1 MKRYGALLRG
11 INISGKNKVVMAEL
25 KKEIE
30 SLMFE
35 NVKTYLNSGNVIFSS
50 RENIEKITK
59 QIEEMLKKNYDFK
72 IPVFVLEQEKLKD
85 ILEHAPIWW
94 GSDDNLIFMI
104 PPIIFKE
111 VFEEIDEAKE
121 GLEKIQNYKDVIFWS
136 FSRKDYQKTNW
147 WPKTANTNV
156 SKKIT
161 IRTANTIRKI
171 VKI

>member
-59 QIEEMLKKNYDFK
+59 QIEEMLKKNYEFK
-72 IPVFVLEQEKLKD
+72 IVLTKGRFYIGKQLKIVILKNGKNFKTLGIAVSTKNGKAFQRNKAKRLIREAYKNLEEKIINGYSIVVLLKKD
-85 ILEHAPIWW
+85 IDIN
-94 GSDDNLIFMI
+94 DMKYID
-104 PPIIFKE
+104 IINEMENTFK
-111 VFEEIDEAKE
+111 K
-121 GLEKIQNYKDVIFWS
+121 
-136 FSRKDYQKTNW
+136 
-147 WPKTANTNV
+147 ANII
-156 SKKIT
+156 S
-161 IRTANTIRKI
+161 
-171 VKI
+171 